1 MHNQGTAGGRS
12 LELRIYR
19 MNAMVNG
26 LVSGIVCGVVLF
38 AMTALLLLKG
48 GEVVGPRLA
57 LLGQYLPGYTV
68 SWPGSLLGLLYGLLL
83 GFIVGFAASWL
94 YNLISRLR
102 RGE

>member
-1 MHNQGTAGGRS
+1 MHNHESPAGRT

-19 MNAMVNG
+19 MHSLVNG
-26 LVSGIVCGVVLF
+26 IVSGIVCGAVLF
-38 AMTALLLLKG
+38 AMTAWLLLKG
-48 GEVVGPRLA
+48 GEQVGPRLA

-68 SWPGSLLGLLYGLLL
+68 SWPGSLVGLFYGLLL
-83 GFIVGFAASWL
+83 GFVIGFGGSWL

>member
-1 MHNQGTAGGRS
+1 MHNQGTADGRS

-26 LVSGIVCGVVLF
+26 VVFGILCGVVLF
-38 AMTALLLLKG
+38 AMTTLLLLKG

-68 SWPGSLLGLLYGLLL
+68 TWPGSLVGLFYGLLL
-83 GFIVGFAASWL
+83 GFITGYGASWL